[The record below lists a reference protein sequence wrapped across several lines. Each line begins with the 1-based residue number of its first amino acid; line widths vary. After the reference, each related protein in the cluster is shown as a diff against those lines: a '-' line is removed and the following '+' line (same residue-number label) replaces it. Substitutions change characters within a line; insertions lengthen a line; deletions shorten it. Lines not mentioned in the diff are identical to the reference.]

1 MSLENP
7 LELKQE
13 QNYEGIRER
22 EREIKGFIFKN
33 PLKTVWN
40 WVII

>member
-1 MSLENP
+1 MKELE
-7 LELKQE
+7 
-13 QNYEGIRER
+13 RER

-33 PLKTVWN
+33 PLRTVWN